1 MELWETIL
9 LALFSGIVGF
19 FSNQILHNLA
29 VKKDNIQVNRDRLL
43 LNIYQV
49 DNFIKSL
56 IELQHIRKE
65 LSKIRDLSESSD
77 TSLDLLSEQ
86 TDRNRKAI
94 NDLEEELK
102 KLEGSNKL
110 IEGSNK
116 LIDGKTKTR
125 LLSKELSDTLIEL
138 SQHRI
143 QNQILRDDLDLNAE
157 ILNDLNRRKYSEDF
171 ISALLLIDPTGEIID
186 DISVLIHFY
195 LDSENSTISDTRML
209 QSRLKIERFINKK
222 ISTFK

>member
-110 IEGSNK
+110 IEG
-116 LIDGKTKTR
+116 KTKTR